1 VGTSARQGEHARGAS
16 SGTCTR
22 TARKQ
27 GRRKGKEERRRKEEK
42 KRNRRRREKK
52 GRKRKEERGGIRGGL
67 SRVGDRQPSGTG
79 WDGGEEKERERE
91 RERGSVG
98 RKGRRK

>member
-1 VGTSARQGEHARGAS
+1 MGTSARQGEHARGAS

-42 KRNRRRREKK
+42 KREKEKEEEREKK
-52 GRKRKEERGGIRGGL
+52 ER
-67 SRVGDRQPSGTG
+67 
-79 WDGGEEKERERE
+79 EEKEKRSAAGFAAGGRAWATGSRAARDGTAVRKKRESEVR
-91 RERGSVG
+91 SVE
-98 RKGRRK
+98 K